1 MDSKLLRRMDDITD
15 DLDYLIE
22 DLKKEIMNLENLV
35 KLLEVENKKL
45 KGKLNEKQ

>member
-22 DLKKEIMNLENLV
+22 DLKKEIMDLENLV

-45 KGKLNEKQ
+45 KDKLNEKQ

>member
-22 DLKKEIMNLENLV
+22 DLKKEIMDLEKLV
-35 KLLEVENKKL
+35 KLLEIENKKL
-45 KGKLNEKQ
+45 KDKLDEKQ

>member
-45 KGKLNEKQ
+45 KDKLNEKQ